1 FRRPVASLAMLAD
14 SQPNWRPGPYRQSL
28 LGCHWMLEYPSVKLL
43 DYRRQENT
51 LAEGDNPF
59 GLVTLAHLYTQRT
72 RNDHS
77 GRFDAKLRL
86 IRLLYGQGWD
96 KRRIIQ
102 LLRLIDW
109 LLALPPELEQNLRD
123 RVTTIE
129 GEKHMQYVTSFE
141 RLARE
146 EGM

>member
-1 FRRPVASLAMLAD
+1 VVDKLVEVALVDGGGQWIHLHIEIQSHREADFAERMMIYHYRIFDCFRRPVASLAMLAD

-86 IRLLYGQGWD
+86 IRL
-96 KRRIIQ
+96 
-102 LLRLIDW
+102 
-109 LLALPPELEQNLRD
+109 
-123 RVTTIE
+123 
-129 GEKHMQYVTSFE
+129 
-141 RLARE
+141 
-146 EGM
+146 